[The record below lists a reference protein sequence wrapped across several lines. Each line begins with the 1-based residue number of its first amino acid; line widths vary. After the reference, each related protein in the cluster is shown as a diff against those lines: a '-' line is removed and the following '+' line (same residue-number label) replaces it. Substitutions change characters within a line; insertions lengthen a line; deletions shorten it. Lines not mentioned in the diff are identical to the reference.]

1 MSDPVA
7 SDAAQTDHD
16 CISLQYR
23 CYAVYSLLLCYSF
36 GIRQGTQ
43 GVTLPVCLSV
53 GHKVVKSTESLF
65 FSSMYVCL
73 SQLSVNLFL
82 TSYITYEA
90 KNTSSC

>member
-36 GIRQGTQ
+36 GLRQGAQ
-43 GVTLPVCLSV
+43 GVTLPVC
-53 GHKVVKSTESLF
+53 
-65 FSSMYVCL
+65 
-73 SQLSVNLFL
+73 
-82 TSYITYEA
+82 
-90 KNTSSC
+90 